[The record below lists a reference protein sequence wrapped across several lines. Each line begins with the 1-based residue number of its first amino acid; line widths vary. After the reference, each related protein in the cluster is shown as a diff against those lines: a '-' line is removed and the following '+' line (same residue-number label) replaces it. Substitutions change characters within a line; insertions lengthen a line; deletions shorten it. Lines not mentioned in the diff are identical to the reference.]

1 MSSVS
6 QQIYDLQTSV
16 NELTIKGILDNNKIN
31 NLETLVSSQD
41 SKITNIQSKN
51 SNQDVI
57 LNTLQSKNNNQDIDI
72 LALNDKYN
80 TYYKGETGEQGPI
93 GFTGVMGAI
102 GEQGPTGIVG
112 PTGEQGLKGDT
123 GEQGVAGADGVT
135 GPQGAD
141 GADGVTGPQ
150 GIQGFTGSSGA
161 AQLGTANTWTELQTF
176 NSGITVPGAV
186 ITQGNTTIGDA
197 SSDTLTIN
205 STTTFNQ
212 PPTMSGSNITA
223 NTIPSSAIN
232 GGISVSLPTT
242 TMATRAAT
250 EVGYSQSVIRNS
262 GFTALNGNQGNTIT
276 SLTLN
281 GPAGSVWII
290 WGSIEF
296 LSNNVAFGYI
306 WGLAKGDT
314 NWSANGNLSTNMISG
329 YREESMN
336 TKPRQLTTSV
346 VYTLP
351 SGANDKIITVG
362 LYPYAAGV
370 VPSYAIITATRI
382 A

>member
-57 LNTLQSKNNNQDIDI
+57 LNTLQSKNNNQDIDL

-123 GEQGVAGADGVT
+123 GEQGVAGVAGV
-135 GPQGAD
+135 A
-141 GADGVTGPQ
+141 GADGVTGPSGADGVAGADGVTGPSGPQGIQ

-161 AQLGTANTWTELQTF
+161 AQLGTANTWTALQTF
-176 NSGITVPGAV
+176 NVA
-186 ITQGNTTIGDA
+186 
-197 SSDTLTIN
+197 
-205 STTTFNQ
+205 
-212 PPTMSGSNITA
+212 PTMSGANITA
-223 NTIPSSAIN
+223 NTIPTSAIS

-250 EVGYSQSVIRNS
+250 EVGYQQSVTSNAS
-262 GFTALNGNQGNTIT
+262 ATIST
-276 SLTLN
+276 GVGYHIAGLTLN
-281 GPAGSVWII
+281 GPTGSVWLIY
-290 WGSIEF
+290 GASEF
-296 LSNNVAFGYI
+296 STSSSFAYSVNARQTTWSGAGTYANNTCICGFGKLNDDRVQIFGIY
-306 WGLAKGDT
+306 T
-314 NWSANGNLSTNMISG
+314 ISG
-329 YREESMN
+329 TDGNKISLGMYGKSSS
-336 TKPRQLTTSV
+336 PSAV
-346 VYTLP
+346 HVYSIL
-351 SGANDKIITVG
+351 
-362 LYPYAAGV
+362 
-370 VPSYAIITATRI
+370 TATRI